1 MDRGHP
7 IFRGIG
13 FCGKEAANIVILL
26 NFWSSNLAVLFV
38 QSVTRIL

>member
-26 NFWSSNLAVLFV
+26 NF
-38 QSVTRIL
+38 